1 MSASDDEDM
10 GLGELMP
17 RSPSPEPIP
26 FSFASYTLPSGVT
39 LPSGESDVSIRLV
52 GTHPLWGHHLWN
64 TARVTTNY
72 ILAHPALTKGRRVL
86 ELGAGGALPSLAAAL
101 GGASF
106 VAATD
111 YNDASLLENIAF
123 NVTANLGDELGG
135 CVHAI
140 GHTWGADVA
149 PLMEGGPYDLVILSD
164 LAFNHSQHPALMR
177 TLDATLAKD
186 GVALV
191 FLTHHRPRL
200 ADADMAFFPNLAKR
214 GYGYERVVEEYTGPM
229 FQEDPGDER
238 VRGTVHGFRCW
249 RDESA
254 KVEEEEE

>member
-1 MSASDDEDM
+1 MSTSGDDDL
-10 GLGELMP
+10 GLCDLMP

-26 FSFASYTLPSGVT
+26 FSFATYTLPSGFA
-39 LPSGESDVSIRLV
+39 LPSGETDISIRLV

-72 ILAHPALTKGRRVL
+72 ILAHPELTKGKRVL

-101 GGASF
+101 GGATF

-111 YNDASLLENIAF
+111 YNDAALLENIAF
-123 NVTANLGDELGG
+123 NVASNLDHQLGDRVE
-135 CVHAI
+135 AI

-149 PLMEGGPYDLVILSD
+149 PLLEGGKYDLVILSD
-164 LAFNHSQHPALMR
+164 LAFNHSQHPALMK
-177 TLDATLAKD
+177 TLDATLADD
-186 GVALV
+186 GIALV
-191 FLTHHRPRL
+191 FLTHHRPRF
-200 ADADMAFFPNLAKR
+200 AEADMAFFPNLAKK
-214 GYGYERVVEEYTGPM
+214 GYGYERVVEEYTGAM
-229 FQEDPGDER
+229 FQDDPGDER

-254 KVEEEEE
+254 KVDEEEE